1 VKKIAP
7 TKAETT
13 LLDPFNGL
21 QLEQILIPR
30 KHHEIVE
37 ATNEIVAAGIAGFD
51 TESKPTFKVGE
62 KSEGPHIAQFA
73 LKNKAFIFQLSL
85 ENCKEPLIRMLESED
100 LLKVGFGLNSDRR
113 NIRRRLGINLRNA
126 VDLNRVFRKQGYP
139 GAVGVRAAVG
149 IVLEKKFHKS
159 KKATTSNWARAQL
172 SKSQLLYAAN
182 DAFAA
187 LKVFHGL
194 HLY

>member
-1 VKKIAP
+1 
-7 TKAETT
+7 
-13 LLDPFNGL
+13 
-21 QLEQILIPR
+21 
-30 KHHEIVE
+30 
-37 ATNEIVAAGIAGFD
+37 
-51 TESKPTFKVGE
+51 
-62 KSEGPHIAQFA
+62 
-73 LKNKAFIFQLSL
+73 
-85 ENCKEPLIRMLESED
+85 MLESED

-126 VDLNRVFRKQGYP
+126 VDLNRVFRKQGYL